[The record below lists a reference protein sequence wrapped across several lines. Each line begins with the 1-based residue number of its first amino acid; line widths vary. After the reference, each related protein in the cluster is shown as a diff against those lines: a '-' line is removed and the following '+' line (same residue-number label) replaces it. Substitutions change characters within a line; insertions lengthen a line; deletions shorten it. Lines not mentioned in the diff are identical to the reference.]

1 MSFFMTATGISSSLP
16 MTSINLVQSDNLWIA
31 LPLVTNFKAANSLAA
46 AADKFHEN
54 KQKNLKS

>member
-1 MSFFMTATGISSSLP
+1 